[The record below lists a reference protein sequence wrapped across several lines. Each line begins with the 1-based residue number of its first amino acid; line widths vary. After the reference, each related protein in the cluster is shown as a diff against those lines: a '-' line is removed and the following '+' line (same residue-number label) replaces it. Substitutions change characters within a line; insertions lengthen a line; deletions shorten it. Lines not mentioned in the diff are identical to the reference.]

1 LPLWIIPGLSLIL
14 PLLLMAWLNRR
25 TFAYDALSLHATDA
39 EWRNLSQQHK
49 SPLFMLGLL
58 MALLAH
64 LPIIGLI
71 VPAIAALSFVHYGLE
86 SLRRLRGGAV
96 VTIEGERL

>member
-1 LPLWIIPGLSLIL
+1 
-14 PLLLMAWLNRR
+14 MAWLNRR

-39 EWRNLSQQHK
+39 EWRSLSRQHK

-71 VPAIAALSFVHYGLE
+71 VPAVAALSFVHYGLE
-86 SLRRLRGGAV
+86 SLRCLRGGAI

>member
-1 LPLWIIPGLSLIL
+1 
-14 PLLLMAWLNRR
+14 
-25 TFAYDALSLHATDA
+25 
-39 EWRNLSQQHK
+39 
-49 SPLFMLGLL
+49 MLGLL

-64 LPIIGLI
+64 FPVIGLI

-96 VTIEGERL
+96 VTVVGERL